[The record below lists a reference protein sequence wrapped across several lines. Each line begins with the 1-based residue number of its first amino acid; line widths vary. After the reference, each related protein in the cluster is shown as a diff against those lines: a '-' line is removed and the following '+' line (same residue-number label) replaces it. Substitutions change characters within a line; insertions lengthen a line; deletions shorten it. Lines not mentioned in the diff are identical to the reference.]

1 MLAQPAVARAVAL
14 LTRLGVF
21 EEVTGRANAASIA
34 YEYQQGTGPLLRQ
47 ANAGTAARFKS
58 SGGPRRLS
66 PSGQC

>member
-34 YEYQQGTGPLLRQ
+34 YEYHQGTGPLLRQ
-47 ANAGTAARFKS
+47 ATAARFKS